1 MAAETRWLT
10 PKEAAAY
17 CRVEEVTLRRA
28 VQRKLLIA
36 FRVNGG
42 RRVRYRAADLDAW
55 LCASPAQGARS

>member
-17 CRVEEVTLRRA
+17 CRVDEVTLRRA
-28 VQRKLLIA
+28 VQRKLLCA

-42 RRVRYRAADLDAW
+42 KRVRYRVADLDAW
-55 LCASPAQGARS
+55 LCASPAQGVRS